1 MIDQKNLYR
10 SLFVRQRLKNFPEI
24 DDLKF
29 NKFIE
34 PWCYMKEQFHS
45 YL

>member
-1 MIDQKNLYR
+1 
-10 SLFVRQRLKNFPEI
+10 VRQRLKNFPEI

-34 PWCYMKEQFHS
+34 SWCYMKEQFHS
-45 YL
+45 YLWFKLINCTKS